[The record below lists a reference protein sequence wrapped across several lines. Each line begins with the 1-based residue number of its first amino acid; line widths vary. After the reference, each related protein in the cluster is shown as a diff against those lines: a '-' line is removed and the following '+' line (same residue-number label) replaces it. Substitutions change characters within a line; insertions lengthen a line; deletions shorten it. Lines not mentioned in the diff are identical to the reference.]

1 MHNVRLDQ
9 ELSVDIHVAIDDFQ
23 VIARQAD
30 HAFDEML
37 VIIVRILEHNN
48 VAALQRAIGQKFFV
62 PGIAAPAE
70 NEFVDEQMIPNE
82 KSLLHRLRR
91 DLECLK
97 NETRDKQRQNHS
109 DQERF
114 EIFGKSC

>member
-1 MHNVRLDQ
+1 MYNVRLDQ
-9 ELSVDIHVAIDDFQ
+9 ELSVDINVAIDDFQ

-37 VIIVRILEHNN
+37 VIIVRILEHDN

-62 PGIAAPAE
+62 PGIVMPAKDE
-70 NEFVDEQMIPNE
+70 LVDEQMIPNE

-91 DLECLK
+91 NFECLED
-97 NETRDKQRQNHS
+97 ETRDKQCQNHRN
-109 DQERF
+109 QKRF
-114 EIFGKSC
+114 EIFGKS